1 MTPRQKPVISDK
13 ELLCCF
19 APNFSPMPFSFSLRA
34 PLFGL
39 LTITLLTALPAVAQT
54 KEIPAQSLGLVPQPR
69 EVKAY
74 AATYALPRKISIY
87 AKSKDELNVAN
98 LLKDQLTQLGR
109 TVSLTS
115 SPAAAQISLTTAPGA
130 AGAEAYQLVVDK
142 AGVRIT
148 AAGGAGLFYG
158 SQTLLQLLPAR
169 PAPAAALPY
178 VRIADQP
185 AFGWRGGMLDVC
197 RHFFPVSF
205 VKRYIDFLAS
215 YKLNTFHWHLTDDQG
230 WRIEIKKYPK
240 LTQISA
246 FRKETLIGAQQTFK
260 TPADF
265 KYDGTPYGGFYTQ
278 AQIKDVVEYARQR
291 YITIVP
297 EIEMPGHSVAI
308 LAAYP
313 EFACKPG
320 PYETW
325 TKWGVNEDIVCPTEP
340 TIRFFEDV
348 LTEVST
354 LFPGKYVH
362 IGGDEAPKV
371 RWKESASVQEIM
383 KREGFDNVEK
393 VQGWFNRRIEAFLQ
407 SKGKKLIGW
416 DEILEGGISPDATV
430 MSWRGEQGGIE
441 AARGSHD
448 VVMTPNPYLY
458 LDGGQNPV
466 PHSAYEPLMI
476 GGYRPLEKVYSYNP
490 LPKDLTPQE
499 QKHVLGLQANLWTE
513 YITTPQKAEYMLFP
527 RLLAAAEVAW
537 MPAARRTY
545 ADFLPR
551 LGQQYARLDQRH
563 INYRVP
569 EPLGLDSAS
578 LVRQGDR
585 AIFTLRSLVPGAQ
598 IHYTLD
604 GHLPDETT
612 DRYTQPLAVPL
623 GRQLTVRAVT
633 IAPNGRKSPPV
644 ELLVK

>member
-1 MTPRQKPVISDK
+1 MTLPFAIRR
-13 ELLCCF
+13 LLL
-19 APNFSPMPFSFSLRA
+19 A
-34 PLFGL
+34 L
-39 LTITLLTALPAVAQT
+39 LPIILLAGWPIMAQT
-54 KEIPAQSLGLVPQPR
+54 QEIPAQSLGLVPQPR

-74 AATYALPRKISIY
+74 VATYALSRKISIY
-87 AKSKDELNVAN
+87 TKSKEELNVAN
-98 LLKDQLTQLGR
+98 LLKDQLTQLGH
-109 TVSLTS
+109 TVSLTTS
-115 SPAAAQISLTTAPGA
+115 RPAAQISLTMAPGA
-130 AGAEAYQLVVDK
+130 AHGAEAYQLVVDK

-158 SQTLLQLLPAR
+158 SQTLLQLLPPR
-169 PAPAAALPY
+169 PAAAALPY

-185 AFGWRGGMLDVC
+185 AFGWRGGMLDVS
-197 RHFFPVSF
+197 RHFFPVAF

-246 FRKETLIGAQQTFK
+246 FRKETLIGAQQLFK

-278 AQIKDVVEYARQR
+278 AQIKDVVAYAQRR

-313 EFACKPG
+313 EFACRPG

-325 TKWGVNEDIVCPTEP
+325 TKWGVNEDIVCPTES

-348 LTEVST
+348 LREVSA
-354 LFPGKYVH
+354 LFPGKYIH

-371 RWKESASVQEIM
+371 RWKESVAVQEIM
-383 KREGFDNVEK
+383 KREGYADVEQ
-393 VQGWFNRRIEAFLQ
+393 VQGWFNRRIEAFLL

-416 DEILEGGISPDATV
+416 DEILEGGLSPNATV
-430 MSWRGEQGGIE
+430 MSWRGEQGGID
-441 AARGSHD
+441 AARLGHD

-466 PHSAYEPLMI
+466 PHSPYEPLMI

-490 LPKDLTPQE
+490 LPKDLTPTE
-499 QKHVLGLQANLWTE
+499 QKHVLGAQANLWTE
-513 YITTPQKAEYMLFP
+513 YITTPQKVEYMLFP
-527 RLLAAAEVAW
+527 RLLAVAEVAW
-537 MPAARRTY
+537 TPAAERHY

-551 LGQQYARLDQRH
+551 LSQHFARLDQRK

-598 IHYTLD
+598 IRYTLD

-612 DRYTQPLAVPL
+612 ERYTKPLIVPL